1 MKSLEHFESDKEEI
15 AMTQAVKVT
24 KNDHIQGGPD
34 AAITLLEYGDYQC
47 PSCSQVLPII
57 KKLKKH
63 FGSKLQF
70 AFRNFPLEQH
80 AFAEAAAETAEFA
93 AEHGKFWEMHDLLYK
108 RQREFSEDLFPE
120 LAEELG
126 LDAAHLAEAL
136 EAGSYAAKVEAD
148 LASGEKAGV
157 RGTPTFYIN
166 GEQVED
172 AYDYESIVAA
182 IDEKLK

>member
-1 MKSLEHFESDKEEI
+1 MAE
-15 AMTQAVKVT
+15 AVKLT
-24 KNDHIQGGPD
+24 KKDRIQGGPD

-47 PSCSQVLPII
+47 PSCTQVLPLV
-57 KKLKKH
+57 KKLRKH
-63 FGSKLQF
+63 FGGKLQF
-70 AFRNFPLEQH
+70 VFRNFPLEQH
-80 AFAEAAAETAEFA
+80 EFAEAAAETAEFA

-126 LDAAHLAEAL
+126 LDAAELSKAL
-136 EAGSYAAKVEAD
+136 ETGKYAAKVEAEM
-148 LASGEKAGV
+148 AGGEKAGV
-157 RGTPTFYIN
+157 HATPTFYIN